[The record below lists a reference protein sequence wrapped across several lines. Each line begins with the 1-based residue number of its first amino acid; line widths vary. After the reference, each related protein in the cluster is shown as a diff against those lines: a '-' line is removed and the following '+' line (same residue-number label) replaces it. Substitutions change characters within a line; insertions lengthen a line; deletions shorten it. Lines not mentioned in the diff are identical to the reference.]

1 MRSVLLVI
9 FLFFVQQASARQPY
23 TLKGTFK
30 TPYTGKIYLH
40 YDGRSYPGMAE
51 NGEFTFTGDIARPVR
66 AAIVLELPGLST
78 RNEFFM
84 DPGTQSVV
92 VDTATVITNGQSYVR
107 VTAKVTEGGPTQAI
121 AEKTEQEIGEKMKG
135 MADTYVLQRLRRQ
148 ELTRRFN
155 SNPGSIVLLAMISDH
170 SAAFNADELHALYQ
184 SAGDTLRTSFF
195 GQKIKN
201 LIDLHGA
208 ALVGTIIKDFSQRD
222 VSGKTFSLASLRGR
236 YVLLDFWASWCQPCR
251 NENPSLVKT
260 YTRFK
265 EKGFEIVS
273 ISLDKQKE
281 LWLKAISDDQL
292 GWLHVSDLKGWQ
304 NEAARL
310 FKINSIPDNI
320 LIDREGRVI
329 AKDLHGD
336 ALAQRLQAVL

>member
-9 FLFFVQQASARQPY
+9 FLFFVQQVSAGQPY

-30 TPYTGKIYLH
+30 TPYTGKIYLR
-40 YDGRSYPGMAE
+40 YDGRNLPGMAE
-51 NGEFTFTGDIARPVR
+51 NGQFTFTGDIAQPVR
-66 AAIVLELPGLST
+66 AAIVLELPGRST
-78 RNEFFM
+78 CNEFFV
-84 DPGTQSVV
+84 DPGIQSII
-92 VDTATVITNGQSYVR
+92 VDTATVITGGQSHLG
-107 VTAKVTEGGPTQAI
+107 VTATVTDGGPTQVL
-121 AEKTEQEIGEKMKG
+121 AERTEQEITEKMRG
-135 MADTYVLQRLRRQ
+135 MADIYVLKRMRKQ

-184 SAGDTLRTSFF
+184 LAGDTLRTSFF
-195 GQKIKN
+195 GQKIKS
-201 LIDLHGA
+201 LIDQHGA

-222 VSGKTFSLASLRGR
+222 VNGKPFSLASLRGR
-236 YVLLDFWASWCQPCR
+236 YVLLDFWASWCLPCR

-260 YTRFK
+260 YARFK
-265 EKGFEIVS
+265 DKGFEIVS

-281 LWLKAISDDQL
+281 LWQKAISDDQL
-292 GWLHVSDLKGWQ
+292 GWMHVSDLKGWQ
-304 NEAARL
+304 NEVARL

-320 LIDREGRVI
+320 LIDREGRII

-336 ALAQRLQAVL
+336 ALAQQLQTML